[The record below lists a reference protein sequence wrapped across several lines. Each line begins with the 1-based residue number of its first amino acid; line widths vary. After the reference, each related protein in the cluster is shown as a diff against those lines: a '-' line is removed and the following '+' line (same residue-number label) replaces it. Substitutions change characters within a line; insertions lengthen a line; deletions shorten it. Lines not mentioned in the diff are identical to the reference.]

1 MERDIVVE
9 MAPLTQTLQVLVPV
23 IACNMVEVRDGEDD
37 ANGPRLNEDHAS
49 SPAGRSRHGPPTLR
63 QNIAPE
69 PVIVSTVSPFGFP
82 HCSQRSLAR
91 SRIRS
96 LVARQAGPR

>member
-1 MERDIVVE
+1 
-9 MAPLTQTLQVLVPV
+9 
-23 IACNMVEVRDGEDD
+23 MVRG
-37 ANGPRLNEDHAS
+37 RT
-49 SPAGRSRHGPPTLR
+49 PAARARRPAWSRHGPPTLR

-69 PVIVSTVSPFGFP
+69 PVSVSTVSPFGFP

-96 LVARQAGPR
+96 RVGFPRRPAVEGTEIGTDRHQFPSGLCSRITVAILSAAAFHPFW